1 MARYDKLNKK
11 TGNDPRS
18 SSAQASAPGRTQ
30 VSASSAPPAAPRPVG
45 KLRSMDQE
53 RAEFALGK
61 IQGLVG
67 GPETVQIEVCR
78 YVNGLP
84 ALIRMNGLGQAMAFY
99 RMQGVGS
106 THELIYRI
114 VGEWLCNS
122 TSKGRVFLE
131 GDGDALVAITRSDI
145 HAYMAAQNEALALLE
160 WLKKFALALLKREEK
175 S

>member
-11 TGNDPRS
+11 TG
-18 SSAQASAPGRTQ
+18 SAQRPNNAPSSDPGKTQ
-30 VSASSAPPAAPRPVG
+30 VSASPTPSARPLAVG

-61 IQGLVG
+61 IQGLVD
-67 GPETVQIEVCR
+67 GPESAQIEVRR

-84 ALIRMNGLGQAMAFY
+84 ALVRMNGLGQALAFY
-99 RMQGVGS
+99 HMQGKDS
-106 THELIYRI
+106 AHERIYRI
-114 VGEWLCNS
+114 VGDWLCGEK
-122 TSKGRVFLE
+122 SKGRVFLE
-131 GDGDALVAITRSDI
+131 GEGDALTAITRSDI

-160 WLKKFALALLKREEK
+160 WLKKFALALLKKDEK